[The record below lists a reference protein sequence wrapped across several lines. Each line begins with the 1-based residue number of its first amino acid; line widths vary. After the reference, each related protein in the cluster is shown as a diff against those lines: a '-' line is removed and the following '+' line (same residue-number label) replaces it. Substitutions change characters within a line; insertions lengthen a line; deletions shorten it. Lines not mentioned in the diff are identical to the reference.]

1 MNKVSL
7 AIVALGVLV
16 AATAIGVFAMAQDAQ
31 ARNHCSRGSICQSN
45 SQSSRVNAGII
56 SRASVGNQDAD
67 NSIDVS

>member
-7 AIVALGVLV
+7 AMVALGVLV

-31 ARNHCSRGSICQSN
+31 ARSCSRGSICQSN
-45 SQSSRVNAGII
+45 SQHSSVNAGII